1 VTAAV
6 DMPGGMSAPG
16 GGLAGAR
23 GLRRPALV
31 RDVELAAPVPD
42 IGCVAADGSR
52 YEAAW
57 LLVRLF
63 EEPIGLVVVPC
74 QGTVLSVDAVCRA
87 ILGEC
92 ETAVRDR
99 AAAAGVDADRLLSG
113 VGAGIEADPP
123 FVRHHATVA
132 ADGPA
137 ITVVICTRNRPRD
150 LERAL
155 GSLAQ
160 QSYERF
166 RVLVVDNAP
175 SDDGTHAVVSS
186 QGALDERIDYTVE
199 RRPGL
204 SWARNH
210 ALRLLRSPV
219 VAWLDDDE
227 VADRHWLMEIA
238 AAFCSAPGAAAVSG
252 AVVPAELE
260 TQAQLWFEQYGG
272 HSKGRGFEG
281 AVFRSG
287 GPGGQSPLYP
297 LPAFGVG
304 ANMAFDVAALRAL
317 GGFDT
322 ALGAGTATL
331 GGEDT
336 LAFSQLL
343 LGGGTVVYRPSA
355 LTRHYHRPDYESLLR
370 QMVGYGT
377 GLTAY
382 YASLLRSDWRLIAPL
397 LRLAPAALRDTFG
410 PGSERLSGVPDTF
423 PRQLIRRKTWGM
435 MIGPLAYLRA
445 RSRARALAKESW

>member
-1 VTAAV
+1 V
-6 DMPGGMSAPG
+6 
-16 GGLAGAR
+16 
-23 GLRRPALV
+23 
-31 RDVELAAPVPD
+31 DVELAAPVAGID
-42 IGCVAADGSR
+42 AVAADGGR
-52 YEAAW
+52 YDEAW

-63 EEPIGLVVVPC
+63 DEPIGLVALPC
-74 QGTVLSVDAVCRA
+74 RGTVLPVDVICRA
-87 ILGEC
+87 IRAEC

-99 AAAAGVDADRLLSG
+99 AAPAGVDADRLLSG
-113 VGAGIEADPP
+113 SGADVECDPP
-123 FVRHHATVA
+123 FVRRQAALAT
-132 ADGPA
+132 DGPA
-137 ITVVICTRNRPRD
+137 MTVVICTRNRPRD

-155 GSLAQ
+155 ASLAQ
-160 QSYERF
+160 QSYDRF

-175 SDDGTHAVVSS
+175 SDEGTRDVVSS
-186 QGALDERIDYTVE
+186 LQALEGRIDYTVE

-210 ALRLLRSPV
+210 ALRLVTSPI

-227 VADRHWLMEIA
+227 VADRHWLVEIA
-238 AAFCSAPGAAAVSG
+238 AGFCATPGVAAVSG

-281 AVFRSG
+281 AVFRG
-287 GPGGQSPLYP
+287 GDTGGQSPLYP

-355 LTRHYHRPDYESLLR
+355 LTRHYHRPDYHSLSR

-397 LRLAPAALRDTFG
+397 LRLVPAALRDTFG
-410 PGSERLSGVPDTF
+410 ADSERLSGVPDTF
-423 PRQLIRRKTWGM
+423 PRELIRRKTWGM
-435 MIGPLAYLRA
+435 AIGPFAYMRARARA
-445 RSRARALAKESW
+445 RSLAEEPW